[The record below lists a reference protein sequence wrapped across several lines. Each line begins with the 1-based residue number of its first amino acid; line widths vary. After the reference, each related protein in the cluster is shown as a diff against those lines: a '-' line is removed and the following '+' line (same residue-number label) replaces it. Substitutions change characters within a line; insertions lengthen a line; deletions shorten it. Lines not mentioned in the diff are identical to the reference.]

1 MIQDFGDL
9 LKDFKQMAQELT
21 ETPSEPEPEPKPNP
35 EPAEGQVP
43 AGDFVPVLDNV
54 FQSEPEQVTASQE
67 KSINEVAREVL
78 AGKWGRGQIRKKR
91 LQDAGFD
98 VAAVSEEIT
107 RILNQ

>member
-1 MIQDFGDL
+1 MIQDFGEL
-9 LKDFKQMAQELT
+9 LKDFKQMAQELG
-21 ETPSEPEPEPKPNP
+21 ETTQPEPNP

-43 AGDFVPVLDNV
+43 AGEFVPVPEPEP
-54 FQSEPEQVTASQE
+54 EPEQVAASQE
-67 KSINEVAREVL
+67 KSINEVAKEVL